1 MKNGVPVVVIWGDN
15 FVSKKLLENM
25 AGESV
30 AIVTNIKSEIDDIKG
45 KNVVFIDN
53 LKDVEINIDYV
64 FDFEGDESVWRIA
77 EKAEARLVV
86 VEVDKGNDNNLVK
99 LMENKADWRLVS
111 GYGVYGLGMEME
123 QNWVARLLKSAVL
136 NRELELPKDNGFL
149 RSIEVNDF
157 VEVLKKACF
166 VPGISRERLF
176 ILGKKVN
183 VDEICLTMI
192 NKAKMTKKGVMVT
205 GENSM
210 EVEDTVVRDY
220 WEKIAWDGGG
230 DFGKKVDGTLKYFF
244 EQMDSLIRSRKE
256 GKKIVKGE
264 AERKRERIMQVEID
278 EGELETS
285 NEIQEMSNEKSTFAE
300 ATADKP
306 FDSAQGKQ
314 DLGFKKEDLGVA
326 TELQKE
332 DDEVEEAEEV
342 VGSKLIVDDSLV
354 WKPKIKQDLGFKK
367 ADISMATEAT
377 GVIQTQEAESLD
389 KEDDYENGNK
399 IDLGQF
405 EIKGKIVNNKTR
417 ETEKKKRFKLSLGL
431 NWKWVVGPVLIM
443 VVVLVGLYGSFFG
456 RIWMTAQAI
465 GESKSLIEARDKE
478 NLVKLADKNLAR
490 IETLKKELMW
500 MSGNGTF
507 FSYKGYG
514 EVLRVLETV
523 WQTEKEMADFFE
535 QSMSLSEAVFG
546 EEEIDWQETK
556 KEMTDK
562 LSYLENQLGMI
573 EARTGG
579 DWSFLPGRFKTIVS
593 DRAKEA
599 REWRQLVTS
608 IVKSVD
614 VFYYLL
620 GADGAR
626 RDFLVLLQ
634 NEAELRPNGGFI
646 GSYGVMSVE
655 NGRFLS
661 FDIGDIYDIDG
672 QLKGHVEPPKQI
684 KEILNEPSWYLR
696 DANWQASF
704 PESAKDIDWFFK
716 KETERN
722 IDGIITIDLAVAKNL
737 VGAVGEVWVADFNEK
752 VTSDNLYDQA
762 QFHSESGFFAGSRQK
777 SMFLGKLAGQLME
790 EIKTAKDYEQIE
802 IVKAM
807 LNSLESND
815 MQVWVKDKDMK
826 VKLADLG
833 WDGSMYSG
841 GCGMENC
848 LADYLYV
855 VEANLGVNKSN
866 YFLRRGMEM
875 TIDVSNRA
883 VSRVLKIN
891 YENTSR
897 STAWPGGDYK
907 NYMRVYLPK
916 DINIAEVAIYD
927 SLDKTNKKVL
937 GEEEIEI
944 SNKYD
949 KKELAFLMTVPVTK
963 KRTVEIRYTS
973 QIDLNIGDEFTY
985 LNYIQRQSGYG
996 DTSLVSLVSFP
1007 EDWLPVQVDPA
1018 ATVVNGK
1025 LLFSQQ
1031 FTKDLRMGVV
1041 VGK

>member
-15 FVSKKLLENM
+15 FVSRRLLINM

-30 AIVTNIKSEIDDIKG
+30 AIVTNINTEIEDIKD
-45 KNVVFIDN
+45 KNVVFVDQ
-53 LKDVEINIDYV
+53 LTDVEINIDYI
-64 FDFEGDESVWRIA
+64 FDFGGDENIWKLA
-77 EKAEARLVV
+77 EEAEARLVV
-86 VEVDKGNDNNLVK
+86 VEIDEGGDGNLAK
-99 LMENKADWRLVS
+99 LTDMSVDWRLVS
-111 GYGVYGLGMEME
+111 GYGVYGPGMGIE
-123 QNWVARLLKSAVL
+123 QNWVARLLKSAVF
-136 NRELELPKDNGFL
+136 NRDLELPQDNGFL
-149 RSIEVNDF
+149 RSIEVDDF

-166 VPGISRERLF
+166 VPGVSHERLF
-176 ILGKKVN
+176 VLGKKTS
-183 VDEICLTMI
+183 VDEICLTMV

-210 EVEDTVVRDY
+210 EVDETVVREY
-220 WEKIAWDGGG
+220 WDKIAWDGGG
-230 DFGKKVDGTLKYFF
+230 DFGKKIDETLKYFF
-244 EQMDSLIRSRKE
+244 EQMDSVARTKKSSKKPGIEKTLKGRKRIMEVEVDE
-256 GKKIVKGE
+256 GIQDIGFKIKDLSIATETTKQQE
-264 AERKRERIMQVEID
+264 AEGSKTEEKEVVE
-278 EGELETS
+278 
-285 NEIQEMSNEKSTFAE
+285 K
-300 ATADKP
+300 
-306 FDSAQGKQ
+306 
-314 DLGFKKEDLGVA
+314 V
-326 TELQKE
+326 E
-332 DDEVEEAEEV
+332 DDTEDDGDDVDEV
-342 VGSKLIVDDSLV
+342 VGNKLIIDDSLV
-354 WKPKIKQDLGFKK
+354 WKPKIKQDLGSKK
-367 ADISMATEAT
+367 SFDSAQDKPFDSAQDKQDLSMATETT
-377 GVIQTQEAESLD
+377 GQQAVE
-389 KEDDYENGNK
+389 EDDEVKDGDK
-399 IDLGQF
+399 IDLGRL
-405 EIKGKIVNNKTR
+405 EIKGKIMDETVKKT
-417 ETEKKKRFKLSLGL
+417 ENKKRIKLALDL
-431 NWKWVVGPVLIM
+431 NWKWIVGPM
-443 VVVLVGLYGSFFG
+443 VVMILMIVGVYGIFFG

-478 NLVKLADKNLAR
+478 NLVDLADKNLAR
-490 IETLKKELMW
+490 IESLKKELVW
-500 MSGNGTF
+500 ISGDGAL

-546 EEEIDWQETK
+546 EEEIDWEETRQEIV
-556 KEMTDK
+556 EK
-562 LSYLENQLGMI
+562 LSYLENKLGMI
-573 EARTGG
+573 EARTSG
-579 DWSFLPGRFKTIVS
+579 DWSFLPGRFKEIVG

-599 REWRQLVTS
+599 REWRQLVSS
-608 IVKSVD
+608 ILKSVD

-626 RDFLVLLQ
+626 RDFLVLIQ

-646 GSYGVMSVE
+646 GSYGVLSVE

-672 QLKGHVEPPKQI
+672 QLKGRVEPPRQI

-737 VGAVGEVWVADFNEK
+737 VEAVGEVWVADFK
-752 VTSDNLYDQA
+752 A

-777 SMFLGKLAGQLME
+777 SMFLGKLASQLVE
-790 EIKTAKDYEQIE
+790 EIKQAKDYEQIE
-802 IVKAM
+802 IVKAI
-807 LNSLESND
+807 LTSLDTND
-815 MQVWVKDKDMK
+815 IQIWSKDKNMK
-826 VKLADLG
+826 MELADLG

-866 YFLRRGMEM
+866 YFLRRGIEM
-875 TIDVSNRA
+875 TVDVSNRA

-897 STAWPGGDYK
+897 STAWPGGDYR

-916 DINIAEVAIYD
+916 DINIAEVSIYD

-937 GEEEIEI
+937 GEGEMEI
-944 SNKYD
+944 SSKYD
-949 KKELAFLMTVPVTK
+949 KKELAFLMMVPVTK

-973 QIDLNIGDEFTY
+973 QIDLNVSSEFTY
-985 LNYIQRQSGYG
+985 LNYIQRQPGYG

-1007 EDWLPVQVDPA
+1007 DGWLPVQVDPA

-1025 LLFSQQ
+1025 LLFSQP